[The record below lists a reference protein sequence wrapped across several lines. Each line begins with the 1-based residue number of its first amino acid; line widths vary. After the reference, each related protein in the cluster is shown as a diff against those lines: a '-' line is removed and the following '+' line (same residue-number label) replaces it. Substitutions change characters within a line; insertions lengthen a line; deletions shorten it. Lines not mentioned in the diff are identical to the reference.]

1 MEHDELEKKL
11 IDSVERLDEH
21 IERYEKEIQQVN
33 VKIEQLR
40 NDLDDTWSTLRT
52 AFITIILMFIIMAI
66 TWFFPFQARAY
77 GYLSQDDVRRK
88 LIALSVEALLFGM
101 ILLFV
106 LSSAFLRRFRR

>member
-1 MEHDELEKKL
+1 MEREEIEKKL
-11 IDSVERLDEH
+11 IDSIQKLDEH
-21 IERYEKEIQQVN
+21 IERYEKEIQDVN
-33 VKIEQLR
+33 LKIEQLR
-40 NDLDDTWSTLRT
+40 NDIDDTWSTLRT
-52 AFITIILMFIIMAI
+52 AFITIILMFTIMAI

-77 GYLSQDDVRRK
+77 GYLSPDDVRRK